1 MGVLT
6 VRYRRAEGAV
16 SQFSTYL
23 KLLLDG
29 CGEPIARVAR
39 GAGVERTSIHKALK
53 DERTLPYTAVRSLA
67 RYLQLDLAQTRELNR
82 CYEML
87 LYGDDA
93 YGEQRVIL
101 DLLAYLSRLA
111 SMAGHDAAPVPGA
124 RAVGEAAS
132 RPGTPGS
139 GAHLP
144 TPMPLPASG
153 VVSGAPAVREALRA
167 MLRAE
172 TAQPGA
178 VLYLYAPL
186 DDTLADEVMALWGDG
201 CRDFTLRQLVAFAPD
216 RQGSEARRRNLGLLQ
231 WLLPLSLA
239 SSGRYFAHGF
249 FEGEPGAAGVD
260 PLPFFLATPRAVLRL
275 DKRGTLAHVVVDEA
289 LARVYRDRVEATVAL
304 CPPLNSYTREPAA
317 ILDSYMEGTGTDG
330 YYTIMAQPCPG
341 RYYTREVIE
350 RYLAPD
356 IPHRAELVELCDR
369 RFGRLRELSGPYCTI
384 FTEEGLRALAHTG
397 VLADLPADMVPPIDM
412 DTRLAFLSALRA
424 DIAADIV
431 TGCMADPSELSIPA
445 YLTFTAD
452 AAYGLHVYATQGFE
466 GGAYACNVH
475 IAEPGIGRAFRDFI
489 QLLPAS
495 RCVYAKDRT
504 LAVFDELIGELEE
517 GVAASR

>member
-1 MGVLT
+1 MGSAVST
-6 VRYRRAEGAV
+6 AEEGAV

-23 KLLLDG
+23 KLLLDE

-39 GAGVERTSIHKALK
+39 GAGAERTSIHKALK
-53 DERTLPYTAVRSLA
+53 DERTLPYAAVRSLA
-67 RYLQLDLAQTRELNR
+67 RYLQLDLVQTRELNR

-101 DLLAYLSRLA
+101 DLLLNLSRLE
-111 SMAGHDAAPVPGA
+111 SMAGRGATPGAAARAAGSAATASGVAGPGA
-124 RAVGEAAS
+124 RPQEPA
-132 RPGTPGS
+132 
-139 GAHLP
+139 
-144 TPMPLPASG
+144 PLPASG
-153 VVSGAPAVREALRA
+153 VVSGAPAVHEALRA

-172 TAQPGA
+172 TAQPGT

-186 DDTLADEVMALWGDG
+186 DDTLVDEVMALWGDER
-201 CRDFTLRQLVAFAPD
+201 RDFTLHQLVAFAPD
-216 RQGSEARRRNLGLLQ
+216 RQGSEARRRNLGLLK

-239 SSGRYFAHGF
+239 SRGRYFAHGF
-249 FEGEPGAAGVD
+249 FEGEPGSVGVD

-275 DKRGTLAHVVVDEA
+275 NQRGTLAHVVADEA

-304 CPPLNSYTREPAA
+304 CPPLNSYTSEPTAV
-317 ILDSYMEGTGTDG
+317 LDSYMDGTGTDG
-330 YYTIMAQPCPG
+330 YFTIMSQPCPG
-341 RYYTREVIE
+341 RYYTRELVE
-350 RYLAPD
+350 RYLVPD
-356 IPHRAELVELCDR
+356 APHRAELVELCDR

-384 FTEEGLRALAHTG
+384 FTEEGLRALAQTG
-397 VLADLPADMVPPIDM
+397 VLADLPADMVPPIDV

-424 DIAADIV
+424 DIAADVV
-431 TGCMADPSELSIPA
+431 TGCMADPGELSIPP

-466 GGAYACNVH
+466 GGAYVCNVH

-489 QLLPAS
+489 QLLPMS
-495 RCVYAKDRT
+495 RCVYAKGRT
-504 LAVFDELIGELEE
+504 LAMFDELIAELTA
-517 GVAASR
+517 GGAASQ